1 MKSTR
6 RASIPTAAESAR
18 QITHTLVLRA
28 RELIAR
34 GEIRQAERFIA
45 AAEKLDPDS
54 QALAETRRLL
64 DVAKAKIELAM
75 KRAELKKAQKAGA
88 DQAQLDSLQDA
99 LNAAEQALHDVE
111 AQRGEPTARQR
122 VMPSGVDD
130 AYKACKTELAFA
142 RADLRKL
149 ERDPASSE
157 DALAQARQ
165 RLASAEQRLAEL
177 PQH

>member
-1 MKSTR
+1 MKNI
-6 RASIPTAAESAR
+6 ASA
-18 QITHTLVLRA
+18 LV
-28 RELIAR
+28 
-34 GEIRQAERFIA
+34 
-45 AAEKLDPDS
+45 
-54 QALAETRRLL
+54 
-64 DVAKAKIELAM
+64 
-75 KRAELKKAQKAGA
+75 KAQRKFSPALKTSTNPHFKSKYA
-88 DQAQLDSLQDA
+88 DLSACVEAVIDA

>member
-1 MKSTR
+1 
-6 RASIPTAAESAR
+6 
-18 QITHTLVLRA
+18 
-28 RELIAR
+28 
-34 GEIRQAERFIA
+34 
-45 AAEKLDPDS
+45 
-54 QALAETRRLL
+54 
-64 DVAKAKIELAM
+64 M

>member
-1 MKSTR
+1 
-6 RASIPTAAESAR
+6 
-18 QITHTLVLRA
+18 
-28 RELIAR
+28 
-34 GEIRQAERFIA
+34 
-45 AAEKLDPDS
+45 
-54 QALAETRRLL
+54 
-64 DVAKAKIELAM
+64 
-75 KRAELKKAQKAGA
+75 
-88 DQAQLDSLQDA
+88 
-99 LNAAEQALHDVE
+99 
-111 AQRGEPTARQR
+111 
-122 VMPSGVDD
+122 MPSGVDD